1 MCVGAKDRV
10 DVSKKK
16 LLVDLG
22 IFLWDWNVLY
32 RSPKTMGI
40 VLRR

>member
-16 LLVDLG
+16 FLVDLR
-22 IFLWDWNVLY
+22 IFLWDWKVLY